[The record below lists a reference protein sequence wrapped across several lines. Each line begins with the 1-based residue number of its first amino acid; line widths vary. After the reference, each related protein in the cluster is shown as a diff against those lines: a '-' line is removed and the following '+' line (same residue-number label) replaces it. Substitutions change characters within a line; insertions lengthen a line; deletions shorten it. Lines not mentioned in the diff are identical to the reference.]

1 MKSPFFPGNR
11 RRYFVSCSLALAL
24 LINLFPLH
32 GFAAGNSTP
41 HPTKQSLTAGQQEET
56 QAAGRQ
62 APTQQEEPAPDARSR
77 DRRSPLAKAPVLGE
91 FKDWLE
97 QYSIAGSASASE
109 QKGQELARQRRAV
122 MAQLVQDDPAS
133 AIEQAVP
140 AQLRRKLPAQIQQDV
155 EEQISSYGDY
165 LVMVFDGV
173 DPATGE
179 LKHGRTERKVV
190 IEGKMYQASVYGHKL
205 GMTTK
210 MNIPLRGLKMNGVV
224 ALAES
229 PVRILKVEAGE
240 TLSSTP
246 GIDAEVGGRTLH
258 FESQEQLDRYE
269 ERLKKKEMTIG
280 PESGWASNM
289 ESTGATIADGESA
302 PGEMSAASDVVAASS
317 WTEGP
322 KTVLVMR
329 VDFSDKPG
337 EPTDVNGTPLT
348 VANAQNL
355 VNTLCNNFYKN
366 NSYNKTSLAATVTTV
381 LRMPQ
386 PSTWYGTN
394 VNPYQLM
401 TDARAAAKAAG
412 FDTAN
417 YSLDLLA
424 FKNISGFW
432 WAGLGYVGGKG
443 AWLNGYFD
451 LRVTAHELGH
461 NYGLNHAN
469 FWQPATSNPVGAGT
483 SQEYND
489 PFDAM
494 GFGDSSGFRHFNAWF
509 KNLLNWIPET
519 DVQTVNAS
527 GTFLLPA
534 HDSITATGKRALK
547 IQRDAYTYYWVEFRQ
562 SLFGQIGP
570 DFVSNGAIIH
580 WGYNGVTPSNLL
592 DMTPLSANGQYDSP
606 LAVGQSF
613 TDSVNGIKIT
623 SLSKTTTV
631 PAALSVSVT
640 FTTNLNTLALNPSP
654 VVGGNTI
661 TGTVTLNAPAP
672 TMGAT
677 VTLSDNLA
685 ATTLPASVLI
695 PAGTTSKTFTI
706 TTTSVAASQS
716 GIVTASYRGINKTA
730 PLSVQ
735 PIALSTLTLSTSDI
749 GGGGTVTGTVTL
761 NGPAPAAGATI
772 PLSDNIAAATTPASV
787 FIPAGLKTKTFAITT
802 VPVTVSQSGIV
813 TASFGGVLK
822 SMPLIVGPIALSSL
836 VVTPVSVAGGV
847 NVTGTVILNGPAPA
861 AGVVVTL
868 SDNLP
873 ATTVPLSVTVPA
885 GSMSRTFTIPTV
897 IVAASQSG
905 TVTAKQGLITK
916 LAALTVRPA
925 MLTSVTLAPASVAG
939 GNNVTGTVTLD
950 GPAPAAGALVTLSDN
965 LATAATPASALIAP
979 GTTSKTFTITT
990 VVVTTRLPGAVT
1002 ASYGGATK
1010 TTPLTVRPVSVQSVT
1025 VNPNP
1030 IIGSSA
1036 ATGTVVLERLS
1047 ATNTV
1052 VTLTDNLPA
1061 TTIPLSVTVNAGAL
1075 SQTFPVTTTLA
1086 LPTQK
1091 GFLSASANGE
1101 VRSVA
1106 LSVVNTQSQLLA
1118 NPGFELGRV
1127 AWTMSSPTSTKI
1139 IYNGTGGQS
1148 NTGVWSAWLG
1158 GYGVVVSEHIY
1169 QDVTI
1174 PANALSANLNF
1185 YLWLPTN
1192 ETTTTLANDTLR
1204 LQIQNTSGSVL
1215 ATPVIYSNLNKT
1227 IGFEKR
1233 TINLLPYK
1241 GQRVRVFFL
1250 GTENASIVT
1259 WFFLDDITLDVVQ

>member
-11 RRYFVSCSLALAL
+11 PRYYVACTLALAL
-24 LINLFPLH
+24 LVNLFPLH
-32 GFAAGNSTP
+32 SFAAGNSILQP
-41 HPTKQSLTAGQQEET
+41 AKHSSTARQQEET
-56 QAAGRQ
+56 QQAGRK
-62 APTQQEEPAPDARSR
+62 AVAQQEEPSPDAQSR
-77 DRRSPLAKAPVLGE
+77 GKRSPLAKAPVLGE
-91 FKDWLE
+91 FRDWLE
-97 QYSIAGSASASE
+97 QYSISGSISASE

-140 AQLRRKLPAQIQQDV
+140 TQLRQKLPTQIQQDV
-155 EEQISSYGDY
+155 EEQISGYGDY
-165 LVMVFDGV
+165 LVLVFDGV

-179 LKHGRTERKVV
+179 FKHGRTERKVV
-190 IEGKMYQASVYGHKL
+190 IEGKTYEASVYGHKL
-205 GMTTK
+205 EMTTK
-210 MNIPLRGLKMNGVV
+210 MNIPLRGVKVDGVV

-229 PVRILKVEAGE
+229 PLRVLKAEDGD
-240 TLSSTP
+240 TLSAQ
-246 GIDAEVGGRTLH
+246 GIDAEVGGKVLH
-258 FESQEQLDRYE
+258 FEDQEQLNRYE
-269 ERLKKKEMTIG
+269 EKLKKREMSIG
-280 PESGWASNM
+280 PDGGGVSSTDN
-289 ESTGATIADGESA
+289 TGATIADGEPA
-302 PGEMSAASDVVAASS
+302 AGEMAETSDLVAASP

-322 KTVLVMR
+322 KTVLVVR

-337 EPTDVNGTPLT
+337 EPKDVNGTTLT

-355 VNTLCNNFYKN
+355 VNNLCNTFYKN

-381 LRMPQ
+381 VRMPQ

-394 VNPYQLM
+394 NNPYQLM
-401 TDARAAAKAAG
+401 TDARAAAKTAG

-417 YSLDLLA
+417 YSLDIIA
-424 FKNISGFW
+424 FSSISGFW
-432 WAGLGYVGGKG
+432 WAGLGYIGGKG
-443 AWLNGYFD
+443 SWLNGYFD

-461 NYGLNHAN
+461 NYGLHHAN
-469 FWQPATSNPVGAGT
+469 FWQPTTANPVGAGT
-483 SQEYND
+483 NQEYGD
-489 PFDAM
+489 PFDTM
-494 GFGDSSGFRHFNAWF
+494 GFGDSTGLLHFNTWS
-509 KNLLNWIPET
+509 KNKLNWLPEA
-519 DVQTVNAS
+519 DVQTVTAS
-527 GTFLLPA
+527 GTHLLQA
-534 HDSITATGKRALK
+534 YDSITSTGKRALK
-547 IQRDAYTYYWVEFRQ
+547 IQEDANTHYWVEFRQ
-562 SLFGQIGP
+562 AIVGQP
-570 DFVSNGAIIH
+570 FVSNGAVIH
-580 WGYNGVTPSNLL
+580 WGYTGTTQSHLL
-592 DMTPLSANGQYDSP
+592 DMTPLSANGASDAP
-606 LAVGQSF
+606 LAVGQTF
-613 TDSVNGIKIT
+613 TDAVNGIKIT
-623 SLSKTTTV
+623 TLSKTATV
-631 PAALSVSVT
+631 PAALNVSVT
-640 FTTNLNTLALNPSP
+640 FTTNLNTLALSPSP
-654 VVGGNTI
+654 AVGGNTV

-672 TMGAT
+672 TTGAT

-706 TTTSVAASQS
+706 TTTGVAAAQS
-716 GIVTASYRGINKTA
+716 GIVTASYRGISKTA
-730 PLSVQ
+730 PLTVQ
-735 PIALSTLTLSTSDI
+735 PIALSTLTLNISDV

-772 PLSDNIAAATTPASV
+772 PLSDTIAAATTPASV
-787 FIPAGLKTKTFAITT
+787 VIPAGLKTKTFAITT
-802 VPVTVSQSGIV
+802 VPVTASQSGFV
-813 TASFGGVLK
+813 TASYGGVLK
-822 SMPLIVGPIALSSL
+822 SVPLVVGPIALSSL
-836 VVTPVSVAGGV
+836 TVSPTSAAGGV
-847 NVTGTVILNGPAPA
+847 NVTGTVVLNGPAPA
-861 AGVVVTL
+861 AGVVVSL

-885 GSMSRTFTIPTV
+885 GSMSRTFTITTV

-905 TVTAKQGLITK
+905 TVTAKQGLNIK

-925 MLTSVTLAPASVAG
+925 MLASVTLAPASVAG
-939 GNNVTGTVTLD
+939 GNNVMGTVSLD

-965 LATAATPASALIAP
+965 LATATTPASALISP

-990 VVVTTRLPGAVT
+990 VVVTTRLPGTVT
-1002 ASYGGATK
+1002 ASYGGVIK
-1010 TTPLTVRPVSVQSVT
+1010 MTPLTVRPVSVQSIT

-1030 IIGSSA
+1030 IVGSSSA
-1036 ATGTVVLERLS
+1036 IGTIVLERLS

-1052 VTLTDNLPA
+1052 VSLTDNLPA
-1061 TTIPLSVTVNAGAL
+1061 TTIPASVTVNAGSL
-1075 SQTFPVTTTLA
+1075 SQTFPITTTLA
-1086 LPTQK
+1086 LPSQK
-1091 GFLSASANGE
+1091 GFLNASANGE

-1127 AWTMSSPTSTKI
+1127 SWTMSSPTSTKI
-1139 IYNGTGGQS
+1139 IYNGNGGQS
-1148 NTGVWSAWLG
+1148 HTGVWSAWLA
-1158 GYGVVVSEHIY
+1158 GYGVAISEHIY

-1204 LQIQNTSGSVL
+1204 LQIQNTSGVVL

-1241 GQRVRVFFL
+1241 GQRIRVFFL